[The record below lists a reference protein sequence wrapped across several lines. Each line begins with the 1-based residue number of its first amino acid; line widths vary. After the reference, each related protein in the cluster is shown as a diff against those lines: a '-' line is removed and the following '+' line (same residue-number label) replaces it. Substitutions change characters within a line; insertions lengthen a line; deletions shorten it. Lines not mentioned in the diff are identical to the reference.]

1 MVKTLR
7 PMGNSYG
14 IIIDRPILDLLD
26 IKPGTELSVTTQDG
40 GLLIKPIR
48 DPSDHKTRVRR
59 TAARMASV
67 HRKSLEDL
75 AD

>member
-1 MVKTLR
+1 LE
-7 PMGNSYG
+7 
-14 IIIDRPILDLLD
+14 LLD
-26 IKPGTELSVTTQDG
+26 IKPGTKLRITTQDG

-48 DPSDHKTRVRR
+48 DPSDHKTRVRQ

-67 HRKSLEDL
+67 HRKSLKEL